1 MPSDSEMT
9 FLGKNRLLE
18 YIVKCGVQK
27 CVIYSDGALIDPVQF
42 PLAAVETEG
51 AVLFADLPGF
61 SGLTAQMGA
70 MEAAYYASHFF
81 AWFEGEAGR
90 CYGGIVDKFIGD
102 EVMMVFARSECR
114 MPPFRAALCTAR
126 AMLGFDPYAF
136 EPKIGIAAGP
146 LAVALIGTQATR
158 TVSAIGR
165 TVNLAARCVQSAGG
179 PKSIRVV
186 TDDLTIISELFQDQ
200 INEWDVQGPT
210 SFKPRN
216 MDPVQVVDI
225 YHKVKQV
232 PNFDFLHDVHEM
244 VKFARDHGV
253 VIRDTGEPCDHGAS
267 KPK

>member
-102 EVMMVFARSECR
+102 EVMMVFTRSECR

-146 LAVALIGTQATR
+146 LAVALIR
-158 TVSAIGR
+158 
-165 TVNLAARCVQSAGG
+165 
-179 PKSIRVV
+179 
-186 TDDLTIISELFQDQ
+186 
-200 INEWDVQGPT
+200 
-210 SFKPRN
+210 
-216 MDPVQVVDI
+216 DPG
-225 YHKVKQV
+225 HT
-232 PNFDFLHDVHEM
+232 
-244 VKFARDHGV
+244 HGV
-253 VIRDTGEPCDHGAS
+253 SHRSYSQSRSQVCPVGWWPQVHQSRDGRSHDHL
-267 KPK
+267 